1 MMRVKFLASEL
12 AKDILP
18 QRKSAAQNILSKKA
32 APQMAAS
39 VGHFKLVKSH
49 KRKSY
54 RPRRRLQYQ
63 KATAERPSKSPT
75 LITA

>member
-49 KRKSY
+49 KQKSY

-75 LITA
+75 SITA